1 MNIVTKTRKKYKSE
15 GGFFV
20 SDLNGTLA
28 GLQIAL
34 NTGSTVDVVVKRIIH
49 EEFSVTCECV
59 EVLNSGNFAQKQI
72 VVSGNLNNQRMV
84 ADNTSYL
91 NAQGVLVTETEAL
104 TAYELDG
111 QGFIVGGGELKEG
124 YFRQFTVIFNTMHA
138 PIFNMIWESLE
149 GKY

>member
-15 GGFFV
+15 GNFFV
-20 SDLNGTLA
+20 SDENGTLA

-34 NTGSTVDVVVKRIIH
+34 NTGSVVDVVVKRITH
-49 EEFSVTCECV
+49 EEFSVICECV

-72 VVSGNLNNQRMV
+72 VVSGKLTNQRMI

-91 NAQGVLVTETEAL
+91 NAQGVLVPDTEAL
-104 TAYELDG
+104 TAYELDLE
-111 QGFIVGGGELKEG
+111 GFIVGGGELKEG
-124 YFRQFTVIFNTMHA
+124 YFRQFTVIFDNMHA
-138 PIFNMIWESLE
+138 PIFEMIYESLE